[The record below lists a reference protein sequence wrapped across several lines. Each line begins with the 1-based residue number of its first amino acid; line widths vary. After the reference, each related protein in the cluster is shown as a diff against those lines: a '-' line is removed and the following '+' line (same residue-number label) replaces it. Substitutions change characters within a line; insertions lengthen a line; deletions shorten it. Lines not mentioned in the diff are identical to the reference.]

1 MLEHFGSRQ
10 LHEGVADALAR
21 LKKAA
26 ERSQQAAGKWVLPH
40 HRVRTTRCDRDAGDS
55 WFPTIRVLPTMPT
68 KTLDEK
74 KMN

>member
-26 ERSQQAAGKWVLPH
+26 ERSQQAVGK
-40 HRVRTTRCDRDAGDS
+40 
-55 WFPTIRVLPTMPT
+55 
-68 KTLDEK
+68 
-74 KMN
+74 